1 MGILM
6 AAEGPSG
13 AQTLRVVVVGD
24 VMVDVLA
31 MMSGPLARGSDTPA
45 RVSTGGGGSAA
56 NVAAWLAAQGVH
68 TTYVGRVGDDTLG
81 REAVAA
87 LGRYD
92 VDVRVGTSPD
102 RPTGTC
108 LVLVEPGGER
118 SMLPDTGANATLS
131 PGDLPEEVF
140 RPGSHLHLSG
150 YTLLHEESRPAGVAA
165 VQLAREVGM
174 TVSVDPSSAALL
186 EAAGPDRFAAW
197 TGVADLL
204 LANADEARAL
214 SAVADP
220 RDAAAALCSSY
231 KEVVVKLGADGALW
245 HGGFIGATAPAERGV
260 QVVDTT
266 GAGDAF
272 AAGFLTS
279 WLLHP
284 EPESALAAGNRLAA
298 WAVGRLGARPP
309 LTEGTPEEGGSAP

>member
-87 LGRYD
+87 LGRYG
-92 VDVRVGTSPD
+92 VDVRVGTSTD

-150 YTLLHEESRPAGVAA
+150 YTLLREGSRAAGLAA
-165 VQLAREVGM
+165 LTRALEVRM

-186 EAAGPDRFAAW
+186 RDAGTDRFLGW
-197 TGVADLL
+197 TRGVQVLL
-204 LANADEARAL
+204 PNSDEAMVLAG
-214 SAVADP
+214 APDAK
-220 RDAAAALCSSY
+220 AAAAELSSSY
-231 KEVVVKLGADGALW
+231 DEVVVTLGREGALW
-245 HGGFIGATAPAERGV
+245 QRGFITATAPAERSAE
-260 QVVDTT
+260 VVDTT

-272 AAGFLTS
+272 AAGFLAT

-284 EPESALAAGNRLAA
+284 EPETALAAGNRLAA
-298 WAVGRLGARPP
+298 RAIEQVGARP
-309 LTEGTPEEGGSAP
+309 